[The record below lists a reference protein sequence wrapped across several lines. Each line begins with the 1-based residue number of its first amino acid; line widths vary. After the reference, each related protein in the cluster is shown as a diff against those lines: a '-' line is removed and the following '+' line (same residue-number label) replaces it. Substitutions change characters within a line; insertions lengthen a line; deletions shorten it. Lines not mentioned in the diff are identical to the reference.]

1 MLKVF
6 AGVQREQQ
14 VGEEM
19 KVEAMK
25 PVWSTPSQAAD
36 LPVILLVE
44 DESIVREVTG
54 AVLKHA
60 GYEVLEAAGAKEAL
74 LLARQH
80 AGRIDVLLTDV
91 VMPGMNGAELACHLQ
106 SQQPDLITVF
116 MSGYAQSDIA
126 HTMSRTAAIHIQ
138 KPFTVNILLTRIGD
152 ALRTSSAPDR
162 LAAVPR
168 VSA

>member
-60 GYEVLEAAGAKEAL
+60 GYEVLETAGVHDKQL
-74 LLARQH
+74 LRLRRPGARRRE
-80 AGRIDVLLTDV
+80 GSRSSLR
-91 VMPGMNGAELACHLQ
+91 PG
-106 SQQPDLITVF
+106 
-116 MSGYAQSDIA
+116 
-126 HTMSRTAAIHIQ
+126 
-138 KPFTVNILLTRIGD
+138 
-152 ALRTSSAPDR
+152 
-162 LAAVPR
+162 
-168 VSA
+168 